1 MKPTGPTNPT
11 TLRIMSALRKHAKK
25 ESAEIWKD
33 IAVRIGKSTRMRPVV
48 NTEKIEKYC
57 NDGDIVVVPG
67 KLLGQ
72 GSVSKK
78 ITVSALFASS
88 DAKKKIEGAGGKYLG
103 LLDAA
108 KKYPKG
114 SKVKIMA

>member
-11 TLRIMSALRKHAKK
+11 TLKIMSALRKHAKK

-33 IAVRIGKSTRMRPVV
+33 VAMRIGKSTRLRPVV

-57 NDGDIVVVPG
+57 KDGDVVVVPG

-72 GSVSKK
+72 GIISKK
-78 ITVSALFASS
+78 VTVSSLYASN
-88 DAKKKIEGAGGKYLG
+88 DAKKKIEGAGGKYIG
-103 LLDAA
+103 ILDAV